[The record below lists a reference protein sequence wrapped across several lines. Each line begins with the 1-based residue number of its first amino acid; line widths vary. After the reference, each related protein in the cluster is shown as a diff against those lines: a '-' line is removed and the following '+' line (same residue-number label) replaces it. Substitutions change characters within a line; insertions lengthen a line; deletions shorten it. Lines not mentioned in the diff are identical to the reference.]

1 MGPAPATMGGM
12 PVGGSIQV
20 MRIFGIRVGVNAS
33 WFLVLFI
40 VIISLSGSFKNTLHG
55 SDQQAYAVAVASAL
69 LFYFSIVL
77 HELGH
82 ALVAR
87 HLGIA
92 VERIDLWF
100 FGGLA
105 QLRSQ
110 PETPG
115 AEFAVAVA
123 GPLVTLAIAIGCGV
137 AGLLVDSSS
146 RFVDV
151 ATLSATASVS
161 PAYLLL
167 SFVATMNVVLFLF
180 NLVPGFPL
188 DGGRMA
194 FAAAWKATGDRN
206 RALRIAGRMGIGFAY
221 LLGALGLYVVARGDI
236 GGGLWLLFI
245 AWFFMRLQLYR
256 GYHTAMRHRLETVT
270 VGDVMDPQPVTI
282 DGDLTLLEAHDQHFE
297 PHDWPFV
304 GVVDGEH
311 RFLGVLT
318 REALEN
324 ELAAGRPALRVRE
337 VLAGDRMD
345 WLIRTDQQ
353 LEDLL
358 HHPTLAAP
366 GAVFAVD
373 RDDFLRGVVTLDQV
387 RRALTPAAGP

>member
-1 MGPAPATMGGM
+1 M

-20 MRIFGIRVGVNAS
+20 LRIFGIRVGVNAS

-40 VIISLSGSFKNTLHG
+40 VIISLSGSFKDILGG
-55 SDQQAYAVAVASAL
+55 SDTQAYVVAVASAL

-87 HLGIA
+87 RQGIG

-105 QLRSQ
+105 QLRSE
-110 PETPG
+110 PVTPG
-115 AEFAVAVA
+115 HEFAVAIA
-123 GPLVTLAIAIGCGV
+123 GPLVTLAVVIVCGIAGT
-137 AGLLVDSSS
+137 LVDGSSH
-146 RFVDV
+146 FLDV
-151 ATLSATASVS
+151 ATLSNTTSAT
-161 PAYLLL
+161 PGYLLL
-167 SFVATMNVVLFLF
+167 SFVATMNVFLFVF

-188 DGGRMA
+188 DGGRVA
-194 FAAAWKATGDRN
+194 FSVAWKLTDDRN
-206 RALRIAGRMGIGFAY
+206 RGLRVAGRMGLGFAY
-221 LLGALGLYVVARGDI
+221 LLGAFGLYLLVRGDV
-236 GGGLWLLFI
+236 GGGIWLLFL
-245 AWFFMRLQLYR
+245 AWFLAPAARGAVLQ
-256 GYHTAMRHRLETVT
+256 GAMRHRLETVT

-282 DGDLTLLEAHDQHFE
+282 DGELTLLEAHDRYFE
-297 PHDWPFV
+297 PNDWPFV
-304 GVVDGEH
+304 GVIDH
-311 RFLGVLT
+311 DNRFLGVLT
-318 REALEN
+318 REVLEN
-324 ELAAGRPALRVRE
+324 ELAAGRPALHARE

-387 RRALTPAAGP
+387 RRALTPAAGR

>member
-245 AWFFMRLQLYR
+245 AWFLAPAAR
-256 GYHTAMRHRLETVT
+256 GAIVEGGMRHRLETIT
-270 VGDVMDPQPVTI
+270 VGDVMDPRPVTI
-282 DGDLTLLEAHDQHFE
+282 DGELTLLEAHDRYFE
-297 PHDWPFV
+297 PNDWPFV
-304 GVVDGEH
+304 GVVDDQN

-324 ELAAGRPALRVRE
+324 ELSAGRPALHVRE
-337 VLAGDRMD
+337 VLSGDRMD

-387 RRALTPAAGP
+387 RRALTPAAGR

>member
-1 MGPAPATMGGM
+1 M
-12 PVGGSIQV
+12 PIGGSIQV
-20 MRIFGIRVGVNAS
+20 LRIFGIRVGVNAS

-40 VIISLSGSFKNTLHG
+40 LIISLSRQFKDVLGGT
-55 SDQQAYAVAVASAL
+55 DTQAYVVAVASAL
-69 LFYFSIVL
+69 FFYFSIVL

-87 HLGIA
+87 RQGIK

-105 QLRSQ
+105 QLRS
-110 PETPG
+110 ERVTRG
-115 AEFAVAVA
+115 AECAVAIA
-123 GPLVTLAIAIGCGV
+123 GPLVTLAVVIVCGV
-137 AGLLVDSSS
+137 AGARVASPSHSL
-146 RFVDV
+146 DV
-151 ATLSATASVS
+151 ATLSNTTSAS
-161 PAYLLL
+161 PGYLLL
-167 SFVATMNVVLFLF
+167 SFVAAMNVILFLF

-188 DGGRMA
+188 DGGRVA
-194 FAAAWKATGDRN
+194 FAAAWKLTDARN
-206 RALRIAGRMGIGFAY
+206 RGLRVAGRMGISFAY
-221 LLGALGLYVVARGDI
+221 LLGAFGLYVIARGDVA
-236 GGGLWLLFI
+236 GGIWLLFI
-245 AWFFMRLQLYR
+245 AWFLAPAARGAILQ
-256 GYHTAMRHRLETVT
+256 GAMRHRLETVT

-282 DGDLTLLEAHDQHFE
+282 DGELTLLEAQDRYLE
-297 PHDWPFV
+297 PNDWPFV
-304 GVVDGEH
+304 GVVDCDN

-318 REALEN
+318 REMLES
-324 ELAAGRPALRVRE
+324 ELAAGRPALHVRE

-387 RRALTPAAGP
+387 RRALTPAAGR